1 MNSQGRT
8 EGKNYQIK
16 AVKAKL
22 KKNIKFLIHFRLTSG
37 DLDSENVTFRKVS
50 IGEIG
55 CKLTESN
62 SFFLEIGIELSHLG
76 SYKVN
81 FLPKTIYSSGSYYEN
96 LN

>member
-37 DLDSENVTFRKVS
+37 GLDFENVTFRKVS

-55 CKLTESN
+55 YKLTA
-62 SFFLEIGIELSHLG
+62 I
-76 SYKVN
+76 
-81 FLPKTIYSSGSYYEN
+81 
-96 LN
+96 

>member
-37 DLDSENVTFRKVS
+37 GLDFEKRHFLVS
-50 IGEIG
+50 FGEIG

-62 SFFLEIGIELSHLG
+62 RFFLAILDRIKSFGVI
-76 SYKVN
+76 
-81 FLPKTIYSSGSYYEN
+81 
-96 LN
+96 

>member
-1 MNSQGRT
+1 MMIWNKKMNSQGRT

-62 SFFLEIGIELSHLG
+62 SFFL
-76 SYKVN
+76 K
-81 FLPKTIYSSGSYYEN
+81 
-96 LN
+96 